1 MSALKQASPIQQ
13 SVDGYQPNFAI
24 AMQIANIMTEANQ
37 RLFKIQSEAAN
48 AAFAE
53 NSAHLKTLL
62 STPDSGATFSEWTS
76 LCQTNMRR
84 AFDVAD
90 SCFEIV
96 PQARAAIAQL
106 VGEPFASANL
116 ETQKYVDQFTKV
128 MISGREAAAA
138 SATEFLTKAMAS
150 ASATLPARAKAKA
163 DVA

>member
-1 MSALKQASPIQQ
+1 MSTLKQVIPTQQ
-13 SVDGYQPNFAI
+13 SVNGYEPNFAI
-24 AMQIANIMTEANQ
+24 ALQIASIMTDANQ

-62 STPDSGATFSEWTS
+62 STPDSGATLSEWTS
-76 LCQTNMRR
+76 LCQTNLRR

-106 VGEPFASANL
+106 VGEPFASANQ
-116 ETQKYVDQFTKV
+116 ETQKYLDQFTKAMV
-128 MISGREAAAA
+128 DGREAAAA
-138 SATEFLTKAMAS
+138 TAKEFLTKAMAS
-150 ASATLPARAKAKA
+150 AGETLPARKKVK
-163 DVA
+163 VA